1 MENTNIRGQMND
13 LVVGAEI
20 EFPLHRYE
28 YVCSCRTRLQISTG
42 KQFTTKKE
50 KTGITVTR
58 TL

>member
-1 MENTNIRGQMND
+1 MNE
-13 LVVGAEI
+13 LAIGAEI

-50 KTGITVTR
+50 KTGITVIR